1 MEEMQAAEE
10 RGAFSYQPP
19 RPEGDDDDDDQ
30 FQEAQ
35 ESQAKPVVRNEFHKL
50 PYTYMICL
58 IVAGLYWC
66 RSYFKSSDPFNSI
79 KVKTNYIRV
88 YYVI

>member
-35 ESQAKPVVRNEFHKL
+35 ESQAKPVVRNEFQKL
-50 PYTYMICL
+50 PYAYMICL
-58 IVAGLYWC
+58 IVAG
-66 RSYFKSSDPFNSI
+66 FTG
-79 KVKTNYIRV
+79 VE
-88 YYVI
+88 VILKAVTLLTA